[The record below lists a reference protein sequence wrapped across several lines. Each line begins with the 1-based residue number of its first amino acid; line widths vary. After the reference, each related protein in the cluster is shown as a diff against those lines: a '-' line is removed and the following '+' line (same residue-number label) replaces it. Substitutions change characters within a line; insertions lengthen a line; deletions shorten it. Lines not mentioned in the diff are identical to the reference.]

1 MSGAGRPRTVALY
14 PLSKMKE
21 AAHGD
26 GPLPTEQVRQIVT
39 VAALAPSVYNT
50 QPWRFRSDGYVID
63 VFADRDRQLH
73 YVDEPGRLLALS
85 CGAALHH
92 ARLAVRGVGRDVD
105 IQLLPDPGNPDHLAR
120 VVPGPA
126 TDHAPSSEEW
136 ALLQAVWERRSY
148 RDTFVPRRLTR
159 GLVVDLEQAVES
171 EGCTLRAVERPG
183 ERADIAALVAAA
195 DDQFAADAQ
204 AQLELAAWSR
214 REDELAPDE
223 QLTDGIPRSAVA
235 RGTMASAGVFR
246 QRDFD
251 IDGSVTAAAS
261 AEPSAAGEAP
271 EDPDVAAL
279 YTPGDTVQDW
289 LMAGAALSALL
300 LTATCAGASASLLNQ
315 PLDRM
320 VPRVRVN
327 DVLHVPGVVQVLL
340 RLGYPGTEA
349 RQFITPR
356 RPVDD
361 VLSWVCSQ

>member
-1 MSGAGRPRTVALY
+1 MSAAGRPRAVGLV

-21 AAHGD
+21 AAAGD
-26 GPLPTEQVRQIVT
+26 GPLPTELIRQIVT

-63 VFADRDRQLH
+63 VFADRARQLH
-73 YVDEPGRLLALS
+73 YVDEPGRLLAVS

-92 ARLAVRGVGRDVD
+92 ARLAIRGVGRDVD
-105 IQLLPDPGNPDHLAR
+105 VRLMPDPDDPDHLAR
-120 VVPGPA
+120 MIPGPA

-148 RDTFVPRRLTR
+148 RDTFVPKRLTR
-159 GLVVDLEQAVES
+159 GLVVDLERAVEA

-183 ERADIAALVAAA
+183 EREDIARLVAEANEA
-195 DDQFAADAQ
+195 FAADEQ
-204 AQLELAAWSR
+204 AQHELAVWSR
-214 REDELAPDE
+214 WEDELSPGE
-223 QLTDGIPRSAVA
+223 QLSDGIPRSAVA

-251 IDGSVTAAAS
+251 VDGSVTAGSS
-261 AEPSAAGEAP
+261 AEAAPAEATP
-271 EDPDVAAL
+271 ENPDVAAL
-279 YTPGDTVQDW
+279 YTPGDTIQDW
-289 LMAGAALSALL
+289 LMAGVALSALL
-300 LTATCAGASASLLNQ
+300 LTASCGGAAASLLNQ

-327 DVLHVPGVVQVLL
+327 EVLRVPGVVQVLL
-340 RLGYPGTEA
+340 RLGYPGPYA

-361 VLSWVCSQ
+361 ILTWG